1 MRMDIYSRIED
12 LVDEMRGDWRKFF
25 ESNAFEEF
33 VRHYIQNLISGVYD
47 SLRLQGAQIAP
58 GLLEAE
64 MNRFKFERIFDPNS
78 KIRTAQCTSNADS
91 FIICVNGAGSFV
103 NECESIDEKFEI
115 VIGLIVHEIGH
126 RLFTDFPT
134 DGAHIYQ
141 MKQFGRFYPHDPENY
156 LSVEGIALQQKLKDN
171 EDFRKT
177 FANVLDMIAGRLE
190 DGYIE
195 QEMTSFYPGLASS
208 YLGFVNSV
216 MWQRSPSL
224 NDMDNLRCPKLKIVL
239 TQWLMY
245 AVFAKLKVGEKPL
258 EEYDSSLTD
267 YIWNG
272 MDLIDECRVERDP
285 RKRADIENQL
295 AVLISPLIDKAIDD
309 EEEKNGKGQSS
320 KNNNQ
325 NNQQGGSSS
334 ANQAVQ
340 QMLQQ
345 MANQLG
351 MASDGPDMSG
361 SNGQV
366 GSNTSKSIT
375 DPSRPQNS
383 GLKQTKAGG
392 SSMQGGDKQGGA
404 GDSPLDHSA
413 AVRDLQN
420 TLENAAS
427 QSVKADMESEHKR
440 DLQSEARQLCQG
452 SGFTIPRIHRAEEV
466 ADTNKQV
473 YNELAHRSVA
483 IARRMAALLKKHL
496 QEEENDEYMPWQYSG
511 RKFVAK
517 QYCRNELKG
526 FAQKRLPTPHMNCRV
541 YVLVD
546 ESGSVTQELSDAEM
560 KTCIV
565 LEQFC
570 RDMNVPLTVQGYT
583 SSFQSML
590 DVFSYVEE
598 KVVDGNDKYR
608 LTGMKSRGGTPTG
621 SAMNYAIRRLSKND
635 RKEPKLLFV
644 ITDGYAEDD
653 QDGALTESL
662 IEDAEKQNIR
672 VIGCGIGT
680 DKERVAEE
688 FGSDHYLG
696 IDDLEK
702 MPERLVEIV
711 RRRLYN
717 HR

>member
-156 LSVEGIALQQKLKDN
+156 LSAEGIALQQKLKDN

-511 RKFVAK
+511 GKFVAK

-526 FAQKRLPTPHMNCRV
+526 FA
-541 YVLVD
+541 
-546 ESGSVTQELSDAEM
+546 
-560 KTCIV
+560 
-565 LEQFC
+565 
-570 RDMNVPLTVQGYT
+570 
-583 SSFQSML
+583 
-590 DVFSYVEE
+590 
-598 KVVDGNDKYR
+598 
-608 LTGMKSRGGTPTG
+608 
-621 SAMNYAIRRLSKND
+621 
-635 RKEPKLLFV
+635 
-644 ITDGYAEDD
+644 
-653 QDGALTESL
+653 
-662 IEDAEKQNIR
+662 
-672 VIGCGIGT
+672 
-680 DKERVAEE
+680 
-688 FGSDHYLG
+688 
-696 IDDLEK
+696 
-702 MPERLVEIV
+702 
-711 RRRLYN
+711 
-717 HR
+717 

>member
-25 ESNAFEEF
+25 ESKAFEEF

-383 GLKQTKAGG
+383 GLKQTMAGG

-404 GDSPLDHSA
+404 GESPIDHSA

-440 DLQSEARQLCQG
+440 DLQCEARQLCQG

-608 LTGMKSRGGTPTG
+608 LTGMKSRGGTPTV
-621 SAMNYAIRRLSKND
+621 SAMHYAIRRLSKND